1 MNASSPTPAAAGEPK
16 ASPGKALVT
25 GGASGMGLAIVERLA
40 RDGYAVVMADRN
52 GELAARG
59 RQLRAQ
65 GLDVDHRV
73 VDLADEAATRAL
85 ARELAPLAALVN
97 NAGLFDER
105 KFFDV
110 SSDDYRRMYEVNLL
124 AVATLTQEAARDMAP
139 GGKIVNIASRAYLGA
154 KNHPSLRGLQ
164 GRAGGLYPRLGHGTG
179 AARHSGQCDRARP
192 DRHAAAAQPVARA
205 AGRATGAAAHGP
217 CRATARHRQCRVLPG
232 RAAHGLHHRPGHFR
246 GRRQIAGRIGSMSSM
261 EGIKWDLEVDA
272 LVVGSGAGGMAAAL
286 TAREEGLDVL
296 LVEKTDRI
304 GGSTAISGGALW
316 IPLNAQSEG
325 AGHPDTFEQVWT
337 YLQQTVGAASSD
349 AMKRAYLEAGPRMMD
364 LVERGHLQVAART
377 ASPDYYPDCPGAAM
391 GGRSLDPVEFDGR
404 KLGAK
409 FRELRDP
416 LKEFTVLGG
425 MMVNIT
431 DVRHLLRA
439 TRSFTAWRHSM
450 KLVLR
455 RRPPRRPSSRHAA
468 AAGQRAGGPVV
479 PRPDPARHPYWLNT
493 AARTLHRDANGRVL
507 GLAVTRESKT
517 LNIRARRAWS
527 WPPAVFR
534 GTRSGASR
542 PIPSPPACGPCR
554 RATTP
559 ATASAWP
566 STPARRWAAAT
577 PARRSGRP
585 CRCWNAPAS
594 RRCTI
599 RTWCGTAPSPA

>member
-1 MNASSPTPAAAGEPK
+1 MASK
-16 ASPGKALVT
+16 AALVSYT
-25 GGASGMGLAIVERLA
+25 RASAMELAPRGILVNAIAPGLIDTPLLRNLSPERLA
-40 RDGYAVVMADRN
+40 AQ
-52 GELAARG
+52 LA
-59 RQLRAQ
+59 
-65 GLDVDHRV
+65 
-73 VDLADEAATRAL
+73 
-85 ARELAPLAALVN
+85 
-97 NAGLFDER
+97 
-105 KFFDV
+105 
-110 SSDDYRRMYEVNLL
+110 
-124 AVATLTQEAARDMAP
+124 
-139 GGKIVNIASRAYLGA
+139 
-154 KNHPSLRGLQ
+154 LQ
-164 GRAGGLYPRLGHGTG
+164 PTGRAGQPQDIANAVSFL
-179 AARHSGQCDRARP
+179 AAP
-192 DRHAAAAQPVARA
+192 
-205 AGRATGAAAHGP
+205 
-217 CRATARHRQCRVLPG
+217 
-232 RAAHGLHHRPGHFR
+232 HGLHHRPGHFR

-364 LVERGHLQVAART
+364 YLVERGHLQVAART
-377 ASPDYYPDCPGAAM
+377 SPDYYPDRPGAAM

-455 RRPPRRPSSRHAA
+455 YAADRLGGRHRGTRLLLGNALAAQLFHGLIRR
-468 AAGQRAGGPVV
+468 GI
-479 PRPDPARHPYWLNT
+479 PYWLNT
-493 AARTLHRDANGRVL
+493 AARTASRRQWPRAGAGRDA
-507 GLAVTRESKT
+507 
-517 LNIRARRAWS
+517 RARR
-527 WPPAVFR
+527 
-534 GTRSGASR
+534 
-542 PIPSPPACGPCR
+542 
-554 RATTP
+554 
-559 ATASAWP
+559 
-566 STPARRWAAAT
+566 
-577 PARRSGRP
+577 
-585 CRCWNAPAS
+585 
-594 RRCTI
+594 
-599 RTWCGTAPSPA
+599 